1 MEIDDDDSSAFQRDL
16 TSGGADEDEGSD
28 HEEEAV
34 APIDNDSKELAQ
46 LEEELRSLS
55 PGEDN
60 TNPEPTPQL
69 AAEAGDVD
77 MTSGPPTVN
86 ASMHMQELT
95 RAMLIN

>member
-1 MEIDDDDSSAFQRDL
+1 MEVDDDDSSARQRDL
-16 TSGGADEDEGSD
+16 TSGGADDDEGSD

-34 APIDNDSKELAQ
+34 APIDTDSKELAQ

-55 PGEDN
+55 PGDDN

-77 MTSGPPTVN
+77 MTSGLPTVN
-86 ASMHMQELT
+86 AEMHMQKHI
-95 RAMLIN
+95 RAMLTM